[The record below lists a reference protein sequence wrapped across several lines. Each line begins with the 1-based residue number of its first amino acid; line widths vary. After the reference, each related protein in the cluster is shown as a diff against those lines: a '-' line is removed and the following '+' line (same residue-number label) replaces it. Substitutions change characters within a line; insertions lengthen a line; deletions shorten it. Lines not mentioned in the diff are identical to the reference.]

1 MNVRELTHYLD
12 TYEELNYERNIN
24 DLENLLFALQVFE
37 IKVRKQVKQEERFQ
51 WVQLAGII

>member
-51 WVQLAGII
+51 